1 MPVQKCERGTGTE
14 VRVVSLEYLL
24 EDQNRMAKATNYFA
38 WQSRLVRPHLGRRIV
53 EVGCGIGNF
62 TASLLDRDL
71 VVALDSEPACVD
83 RLLERYPRHD
93 NLKAYATS
101 PDSDEFSD
109 LVRFQPDS
117 CVCLNVLEHIEDDRQ
132 AVRAM
137 ASILVP
143 GGSLILLL
151 PAFPALRGPID
162 HRLEHF
168 RRYRRRDVLALAQ
181 DADLKIRTLHFVN
194 LIGFFGWWMNAR
206 IFRRDKQSATQI
218 AIFDRLI
225 VPVLSRIESIVPPPF
240 GQSLFAVLE
249 KR

>member
-1 MPVQKCERGTGTE
+1 
-14 VRVVSLEYLL
+14 
-24 EDQNRMAKATNYFA
+24 MAKATNYFA
-38 WQSRLVRPHLGRRIV
+38 WQSRLARPFLGHRIV

-62 TASLLDRDL
+62 TASLLDRGE
-71 VVALDSEPACVD
+71 VFAVDSEPACVD
-83 RLLERYPRHD
+83 RLIQRYPLRN
-93 NLKAYATS
+93 NLQADAMGPGS
-101 PDSDEFSD
+101 PEFQS
-109 LVRFQPDS
+109 LESFQPDS

-137 ASILVP
+137 ASILIP

-162 HRLEHF
+162 RRLEHF
-168 RRYRRRDVLALAQ
+168 RRYCRRDVLALAQ
-181 DADLKIRTLHFVN
+181 DADLKIRRLHFVN
-194 LIGFFGWWMNAR
+194 FIGFFGWWMNAR
-206 IFRRDKQSATQI
+206 IFRRDEQSAWQI

-225 VPVLSRIESIVPPPF
+225 VPALSRIESLVPPPF